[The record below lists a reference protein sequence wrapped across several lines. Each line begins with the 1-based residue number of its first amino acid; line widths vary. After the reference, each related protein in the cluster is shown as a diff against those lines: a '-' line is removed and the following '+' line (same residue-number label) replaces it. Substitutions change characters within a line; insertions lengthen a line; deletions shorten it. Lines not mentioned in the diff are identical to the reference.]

1 MERYEFVHNYLSQ
14 KLTEKPRSGEMFIEH
29 EPELK
34 SVKLRLGAQPNNLSP
49 INGLAGSVVGTFSI
63 NIASRRDFPTYS

>member
-1 MERYEFVHNYLSQ
+1 MRHEYVDNSLFQSLS
-14 KLTEKPRSGEMFIEH
+14 EKPRSGEMFIEH

-63 NIASRRDFPTYS
+63 NIASLRDFPTYS